1 MVNIQKFLSRTDI
14 KKRIE
19 QYLHDSCVD
28 KKIKN
33 IDYSKTCVKSTPIRI
48 ESTNLCNLK
57 RVTCLLNHCGYIQKI
72 EIMDVALF
80 EKIINVNY
88 KCIGETN

>member
-19 QYLHDSCVD
+19 RYLHNLYVD
-28 KKIKN
+28 TKIKN
-33 IDYSKTCVKSTPIRI
+33 IDYSKMYVKSTPIRI
-48 ESTNLCNLK
+48 ESTNSFNLK
-57 RVTCLLNHCGYIQKI
+57 RVTCPQNHCGHIQKI

-80 EKIINVNY
+80 EKIINDNY
-88 KCIGETN
+88 EYIGETN